1 MTDPAPA
8 PPASSNPL
16 GGIIANIFG
25 GGHKSGD
32 NTNIETC
39 TDMEFLISQAQADLQ
54 CIERGEMGDEP
65 ATSGKPT
72 VTADED
78 EKKGSKEK
86 ADKQHPNIMDASRL
100 SGGSTDFGL
109 NSPAK
114 EDAEEEEKDETSDAM
129 NEAASEP
136 APAPAPAPA
145 PLPPPQQQVTQ
156 SNSYTIPELSP
167 NEEHLAS
174 CMARIKLLIL
184 DEHNDFGKKRAPS
197 SEVSSTASTPPH
209 AAALMYALTRHPDF
223 VPHFLVNLLCGKIPF
238 EARKDFA
245 FMVCFMLVCGL
256 HDDGMMAGGT
266 STSTSAGAD
275 GIDETFRFY
284 KDITANMDQYVL
296 ENYEEIMDQVVRGHD
311 VVGAGPLSV
320 PGGAT
325 DDSPQ
330 GEGEGQSAAAPKPI
344 QKSTPDVALH
354 CGAILRAA
362 IRHPKLFRL
371 FLSDDNV
378 PKYVLPFLD
387 RYVHQ
392 PNFEVQGDALE
403 SMKFFFTGGINPAAP
418 PPPPKQGGTAAA
430 NDEESANTGDI
441 ASEFLQRQ
449 YDLIVEDRLN
459 HKLLSP
465 KTSYVAKRASI
476 QLLSTVL
483 LTRSNYAVMM
493 RYVASRHN
501 LRTIML
507 LLRDPSG
514 HITFDAFHVFKIFV
528 ANPQKTRE
536 VTRILVD
543 NRIKLIKYLDWLH
556 KDRESSDIQFR
567 DEKKLVISTL
577 EGLELD
583 A

>member
-1 MTDPAPA
+1 MTDPPAPA
-8 PPASSNPL
+8 SQPSSNPL

-25 GGHKSGD
+25 GGHKSDDD
-32 NTNIETC
+32 NASNIETC

-65 ATSGKPT
+65 AHEQANTATSDG
-72 VTADED
+72 DET
-78 EKKGSKEK
+78 K
-86 ADKQHPNIMDASRL
+86 ADKQHPTIMDTARL
-100 SGGSTDFGL
+100 SGGSTEFGRNL
-109 NSPAK
+109 PAK
-114 EDAEEEEKDETSDAM
+114 EDTEEAEEKDET
-129 NEAASEP
+129 NEANIETAEP
-136 APAPAPAPA
+136 APAPPA
-145 PLPPPQQQVTQ
+145 PLPPPRQHQTTQ
-156 SNSYTIPELSP
+156 NNSYTIPELSP
-167 NEEHLAS
+167 REEHLAS
-174 CMARIKLLIL
+174 CMARIKFLIL
-184 DEHNDFGKKRAPS
+184 DEHNDFGKKRYS
-197 SEVSSTASTPPH
+197 SAASKNTPPH
-209 AAALMYALTRHPDF
+209 AAALLYALTKHPEF
-223 VPHFLVNLLCGKIPF
+223 VPQFLINLLRGKIPF
-238 EARKDFA
+238 ESRKDFA
-245 FMVCFMLVCGL
+245 FLVCFLLVCGL
-256 HDDGMMAGGT
+256 HDDGMMAGGA
-266 STSTSAGAD
+266 STSTSAGVD
-275 GIDETFRFY
+275 GIDDTYRFY
-284 KDITANMDQYVL
+284 QDLSANMEQYVL
-296 ENYEEIMDQVVRGHD
+296 ENYEAIMDPVVRGHD

-320 PGGAT
+320 PNGAT
-325 DDSPQ
+325 DDDAS
-330 GEGEGQSAAAPKPI
+330 EGKGAGRRSATPPKSK

-354 CGAILRAA
+354 CGAILRAV
-362 IRHPKLFRL
+362 IRHPKLFQL

-378 PKYVLPFLD
+378 PRYVLPFLD

-418 PPPPKQGGTAAA
+418 PPPPKQGGNATA
-430 NDEESANTGDI
+430 NDEKLANTGDI

-493 RYVASRHN
+493 KYVASRHN

-543 NRIKLIKYLDWLH
+543 NRTKLIKYLDGLH
-556 KDRESSDIQFR
+556 KDREGSDIQFR

>member
-8 PPASSNPL
+8 QPSSNPL

-25 GGHKSGD
+25 GGNKSDD
-32 NTNIETC
+32 NSNIETC
-39 TDMEFLISQAQADLQ
+39 TDMEFLVSQAQADLQ
-54 CIERGEMGDEP
+54 CIERGEMGDVPDEP
-65 ATSGKPT
+65 AA
-72 VTADED
+72 ADGNED
-78 EKKGSKEK
+78 DNKKAAHDNAIQK
-86 ADKQHPNIMDASRL
+86 HPNATNTSRL
-100 SGGSTDFGL
+100 SGGSTDFGMH
-109 NSPAK
+109 SPAK
-114 EDAEEEEKDETSDAM
+114 EGTKDLEETSDAKA
-129 NEAASEP
+129 ESK
-136 APAPAPAPA
+136 PAPAPA
-145 PLPPPQQQVTQ
+145 PLPPPQKQVTQ
-156 SNSYTIPELSP
+156 SHSHAIPKLSP
-167 NEEHLAS
+167 KEEHLAS
-174 CMARIKLLIL
+174 CMARIKQLIL

-197 SEVSSTASTPPH
+197 DSSPTTAANTPPH
-209 AAALMYALTRHPDF
+209 AAALMYALTKHPDF
-223 VPHFLVNLLCGKIPF
+223 VPRYLVNLLRGKIPF

-256 HDDGMMAGGT
+256 CDDGMMAGGT
-266 STSTSAGAD
+266 STSASAGAD
-275 GIDETFRFY
+275 GIDETYRFY
-284 KDITANMDQYVL
+284 RDISANMDQYVL
-296 ENYEEIMDQVVRGHD
+296 ENYEAIMDPVVRGHD

-325 DDSPQ
+325 D
-330 GEGEGQSAAAPKPI
+330 GEPREEGGRMATPPKTI

-354 CGAILRAA
+354 CGAILRAV
-362 IRHPKLFRL
+362 IRHPKLFKL

-378 PKYVLPFLD
+378 PRYVLPFLD

-403 SMKFFFTGGINPAAP
+403 SMKLFFTGGINPAVP
-418 PPPPKQGGTAAA
+418 PPPPKQGGNASVD
-430 NDEESANTGDI
+430 DEESANTGDI

-459 HKLLSP
+459 QKLLSP

-483 LTRSNYAVMM
+483 LTRSNYAIMM
-493 RYVASRHN
+493 KYVASRHN

-543 NRIKLIKYLDWLH
+543 NRIKLIKYLDGLH

>member
-8 PPASSNPL
+8 QPSGNPL

-25 GGHKSGD
+25 GGHKSDG
-32 NTNIETC
+32 NTSIEAC
-39 TDMEFLISQAQADLQ
+39 TDMDFLIIEAQADLL

-65 ATSGKPT
+65 A
-72 VTADED
+72 DEPAAKD
-78 EKKGSKEK
+78 DENEKKAAQEK
-86 ADKQHPNIMDASRL
+86 ADKQRPTIIDASRL
-100 SGGSTDFGL
+100 SGGSTDFGM

-114 EDAEEEEKDETSDAM
+114 QGAGEEEKDETSETKIETA
-129 NEAASEP
+129 EP
-136 APAPAPAPA
+136 APAP
-145 PLPPPQQQVTQ
+145 PPQLQVTQ

-167 NEEHLAS
+167 KEEHLAS
-174 CMARIKLLIL
+174 CMARIKILIL
-184 DEHNDFGKKRAPS
+184 DEHNDFPKKRAPS
-197 SEVSSTASTPPH
+197 SDASSAANTPPH
-209 AAALMYALTRHPDF
+209 AAALMYALTKHPDF
-223 VPHFLVNLLCGKIPF
+223 VPQFLITLLRGKIPF

-245 FMVCFMLVCGL
+245 FMVCFMLVSGL

-266 STSTSAGAD
+266 STSAGAD
-275 GIDETFRFY
+275 GIDETYRFY
-284 KDITANMDQYVL
+284 KDLSANMEQYVL
-296 ENYEEIMDQVVRGHD
+296 ENYEAIMDPVVRGHD

-320 PGGAT
+320 PGGTT
-325 DDSPQ
+325 DGASQ
-330 GEGEGQSAAAPKPI
+330 GEGAGRRAA
-344 QKSTPDVALH
+344 KSTPDVALH
-354 CGAILRAA
+354 CGAILRAL

-378 PKYVLPFLD
+378 PRYVLPFLD
-387 RYVHQ
+387 KYVHQ

-418 PPPPKQGGTAAA
+418 PPPPKQGGSAIA

-465 KTSYVAKRASI
+465 KASYVAKRASI

-493 RYVASRHN
+493 KYVASRHN

-543 NRIKLIKYLDWLH
+543 NRIKLIKYLDGLH

>member
-8 PPASSNPL
+8 PPANSNPL

-25 GGHKSGD
+25 GGHKSDD
-32 NTNIETC
+32 NNNIETC
-39 TDMEFLISQAQADLQ
+39 TDIEFLISQAQADLQ
-54 CIERGEMGDEP
+54 CIERGELGDEP
-65 ATSGKPT
+65 AEQNAA
-72 VTADED
+72 ADTD
-78 EKKGSKEK
+78 ETKEANEK
-86 ADKQHPNIMDASRL
+86 ADKQHPNIVDASRL
-100 SGGSTDFGL
+100 SGGSTDFGMH
-109 NSPAK
+109 SPAK
-114 EDAEEEEKDETSDAM
+114 QGTEEAEEKDDTSEANIETT
-129 NEAASEP
+129 

-145 PLPPPQQQVTQ
+145 PTPPPQQQVIQ

-167 NEEHLAS
+167 KEEHLAS
-174 CMARIKLLIL
+174 CMARIKFLIL

-197 SEVSSTASTPPH
+197 SDASSSAANTPPH
-209 AAALMYALTRHPDF
+209 AAALMYALTKHPDF
-223 VPHFLVNLLCGKIPF
+223 VPQFLVNLLRGKIPF

-245 FMVCFMLVCGL
+245 FLVCFMLVCGL

-266 STSTSAGAD
+266 STSTSVGAD
-275 GIDETFRFY
+275 GIDETYRFY
-284 KDITANMDQYVL
+284 KDLSANMEQYVL
-296 ENYEEIMDQVVRGHD
+296 ENYDPIMDPVVRGHD

-320 PGGAT
+320 PNSPTEGA
-325 DDSPQ
+325 SQ
-330 GEGEGQSAAAPKPI
+330 GEGAGRRAAPSKPI

-354 CGAILRAA
+354 CGAILRAV

-378 PKYVLPFLD
+378 PRYVLPFLD
-387 RYVHQ
+387 KYVHQ

-403 SMKFFFTGGINPAAP
+403 SMKFFFTGGINPVAP
-418 PPPPKQGGTAAA
+418 PPPPRQGGSGSA

-465 KTSYVAKRASI
+465 KASYVAKRASI

-493 RYVASRHN
+493 KYVASRHN

-543 NRIKLIKYLDWLH
+543 NRIKLIKYLDGLH